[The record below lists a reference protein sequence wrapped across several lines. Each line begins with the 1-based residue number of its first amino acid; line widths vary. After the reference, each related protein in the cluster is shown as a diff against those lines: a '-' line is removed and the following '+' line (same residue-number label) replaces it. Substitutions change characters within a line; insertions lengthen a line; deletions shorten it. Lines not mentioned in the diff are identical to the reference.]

1 MEQAKKRNINLPSVL
16 RISNEESSLEN
27 NSSFPRSYSIIG
39 NKHRNKDY
47 CYFTKILWLG
57 MGNEDDYKI
66 TT

>member
-1 MEQAKKRNINLPSVL
+1 MMSCADPLETYSKPICKINI
-16 RISNEESSLEN
+16 I
-27 NSSFPRSYSIIG
+27 
-39 NKHRNKDY
+39 NKDY

>member
-1 MEQAKKRNINLPSVL
+1 MKNRQWKIILHLLVP
-16 RISNEESSLEN
+16 
-27 NSSFPRSYSIIG
+27 SIIW